1 MSVQVIWLAALFF
14 GALAVVVM
22 LLQLVI
28 GQVRHDSNLK
38 KLSKNRLYPQI
49 VTEDQ
54 KKAGID
60 IGPLEQL
67 LIRAGI
73 RMSVTK
79 VVVVAVLF
87 FGSLIGVYVYRG
99 PIEALVALVAVVLIG
114 VTLWRVKF
122 ERLRRQIFEELPG
135 IVDAVL
141 RSLVAGRSVEQSLLV
156 AFADASDVFQPLS
169 FRLRGAVSQGRDYT
183 RIFDDFAELYSVP
196 PFTQIAIALRTSARF
211 GSSVRPVLQEVS
223 KAIRARQELRREFM
237 AATSETRFTAVV
249 FAILPP
255 AMGAY
260 IVLMN
265 EEFSEAL
272 LHTSTGHTMMITAG
286 VLQVLGTLLIWNLI
300 RGVGRG

>member
-73 RMSVTK
+73 RMSVTR

-87 FGSLIGVYVYRG
+87 FGSLIGVY
-99 PIEALVALVAVVLIG
+99 
-114 VTLWRVKF
+114 
-122 ERLRRQIFEELPG
+122 
-135 IVDAVL
+135 
-141 RSLVAGRSVEQSLLV
+141 
-156 AFADASDVFQPLS
+156 
-169 FRLRGAVSQGRDYT
+169 
-183 RIFDDFAELYSVP
+183 
-196 PFTQIAIALRTSARF
+196 
-211 GSSVRPVLQEVS
+211 
-223 KAIRARQELRREFM
+223 
-237 AATSETRFTAVV
+237 
-249 FAILPP
+249 
-255 AMGAY
+255 
-260 IVLMN
+260 
-265 EEFSEAL
+265 
-272 LHTSTGHTMMITAG
+272 
-286 VLQVLGTLLIWNLI
+286 
-300 RGVGRG
+300 

>member
-1 MSVQVIWLAALFF
+1 
-14 GALAVVVM
+14 M

-28 GQVRHDSNLK
+28 GQVRHDRNLK

-73 RMSVTK
+73 RMSVTR

-135 IVDAVL
+135 IVDA
-141 RSLVAGRSVEQSLLV
+141 RSEGTRLNSSHVRISYA
-156 AFADASDVFQPLS
+156 VFCL
-169 FRLRGAVSQGRDYT
+169 
-183 RIFDDFAELYSVP
+183 
-196 PFTQIAIALRTSARF
+196 
-211 GSSVRPVLQEVS
+211 
-223 KAIRARQELRREFM
+223 KK
-237 AATSETRFTAVV
+237 
-249 FAILPP
+249 
-255 AMGAY
+255 
-260 IVLMN
+260 N
-265 EEFSEAL
+265 
-272 LHTSTGHTMMITAG
+272 
-286 VLQVLGTLLIWNLI
+286 
-300 RGVGRG
+300 